1 MGPNRPLTPVAERR
15 GFQYGNLLEKLGA
28 QGPDGSRRDR
38 DPTGHPSMRL
48 SRAPQPLSCQWQL
61 RTWDFPENRK
71 DSLVGVPQG
80 FRGLSPE
87 KHGTVSEALP
97 EVVSKKRIR
106 YQST

>member
-1 MGPNRPLTPVAERR
+1 
-15 GFQYGNLLEKLGA
+15 
-28 QGPDGSRRDR
+28 
-38 DPTGHPSMRL
+38 MRL

-87 KHGTVSEALP
+87 KHGTVSEALS
-97 EVVSKKRIR
+97 EVMFEQRIR
-106 YQST
+106 NQGT